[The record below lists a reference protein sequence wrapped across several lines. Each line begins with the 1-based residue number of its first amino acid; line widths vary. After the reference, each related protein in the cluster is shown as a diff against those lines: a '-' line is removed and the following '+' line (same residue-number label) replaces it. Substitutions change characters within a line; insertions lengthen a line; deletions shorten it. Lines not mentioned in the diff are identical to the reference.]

1 MNLIH
6 SSQLGNVHDTL
17 NKVNVDFKEEY
28 MMRLKDKVCIITGA
42 GGGMGKV
49 AAETFA
55 KEGGKIAVFERDE
68 KAGQATVDSIHNNGG
83 EASLFVVDISNEEN
97 VKSAVAETIT
107 TYGRIDVL
115 YNNAG
120 VMPEA
125 DNSVVNTGESVWDL
139 VMNINVKGIFFM
151 TKYVIPE
158 MEKNNS
164 GSIINIASFVAQ
176 MGCSVP
182 QDAYTASKGAV
193 VALTKSLAIQFRPK
207 GIRTNAISP
216 GPIET
221 PLLMEWLVSDEEA
234 KKVRLDRQ
242 PAGRFGKPEDI
253 VNCALYLASDESNWT
268 NGANINVD
276 GGITSN
282 YF

>member
-28 MMRLKDKVCIITGA
+28 MMRHKDKVCIITGA

-125 DNSVVNTGESVWDL
+125 DNSVVNTEESVWDL

-158 MEKNNS
+158 MEKNSS

>member
-1 MNLIH
+1 
-6 SSQLGNVHDTL
+6 
-17 NKVNVDFKEEY
+17 
-28 MMRLKDKVCIITGA
+28 MRLKDKVCIITGA
-42 GGGMGKV
+42 GGGMGLVAAQKFAAEGAKV
-49 AAETFA
+49 A
-55 KEGGKIAVFERDE
+55 IFERDE
-68 KAGQATVDSIHNNGG
+68 LAGQTATNDIVHNGG
-83 EASLFVVDISNEEN
+83 EAKFFQVDISDEQQVKQAVEET
-97 VKSAVAETIT
+97 VASF
-107 TYGRIDVL
+107 GRIDVL

-120 VMPEA
+120 VMPSA
-125 DNSVVNTGESVWDL
+125 DNSVVNTSEEVWDL

-158 MEKNNS
+158 MEKNES
-164 GSIINIASFVAQ
+164 GSIINIASFVAE

-193 VALTKSLAIQFRPK
+193 VSLTKSLAIQFRPK

-221 PLLMEWLVSDEEA
+221 PLLMEWLVSDEAA
-234 KKVRLDRQ
+234 KKERLDRQ
-242 PAGRFGKPEDI
+242 PTGRFGKPEDI
-253 VNCALYLASDESNWT
+253 VNCALYLASDESDWT

-276 GGITSN
+276 GGITAN

>member
-1 MNLIH
+1 
-6 SSQLGNVHDTL
+6 
-17 NKVNVDFKEEY
+17 
-28 MMRLKDKVCIITGA
+28 MRLKDKVCIITGA
-42 GGGMGKV
+42 GGGMGLV
-49 AAETFA
+49 AAQKFA
-55 KEGGKIAVFERDE
+55 AEGAKVAVFERDE
-68 KAGQATVDSIHNNGG
+68 LAGQTATNDIVHKGG
-83 EASLFVVDISNEEN
+83 EAKFFQVDISNEQQ
-97 VKSAVAETIT
+97 VKQAVAQTVETF
-107 TYGRIDVL
+107 GKIDVL

-120 VMPEA
+120 VMPSA
-125 DNSVVNTGESVWDL
+125 DNSVVNTSEEVWDL

-158 MEKNNS
+158 MEKNKS
-164 GSIINIASFVAQ
+164 GSIINIASFVAE

-193 VALTKSLAIQFRPK
+193 VSLTKSLAIQFRPK

-221 PLLMEWLVSDEEA
+221 PLLMEWLVSDEAA
-234 KKVRLDRQ
+234 KKERLDRQ
-242 PAGRFGKPEDI
+242 PTGRFGKPEDI
-253 VNCALYLASDESNWT
+253 VNCALYLASDESDWT

-276 GGITSN
+276 GGITAN

>member
-1 MNLIH
+1 
-6 SSQLGNVHDTL
+6 
-17 NKVNVDFKEEY
+17 
-28 MMRLKDKVCIITGA
+28 MRLQDKVCIITGA
-42 GGGMGKV
+42 GGGMGRV
-49 AAETFA
+49 AAQMFA
-55 KEGGKIAVFERDE
+55 NEGAKIAVFERDAQ
-68 KAGQATVDSIHNNGG
+68 AGQTTVDEITKNGGQAQFFKVDIANEDNVKNAVEATVQTFG
-83 EASLFVVDISNEEN
+83 
-97 VKSAVAETIT
+97 K
-107 TYGRIDVL
+107 IDVL

-125 DNSVVNTGESVWDL
+125 DNSVVNTSEDVWDL
-139 VMNINVKGIFFM
+139 VMNINVKGIFLM

-158 MEKNNS
+158 MEKNQS

-193 VALTKSLAIQFRPK
+193 VSLTKSLAIQFRPK

-221 PLLMEWLVSDEEA
+221 PLLMEWLVSDEDA
-234 KKVRLDRQ
+234 KNVRLNRQ

-253 VNCALYLASDESNWT
+253 VNCALYLASDESDWT
-268 NGANINVD
+268 NGSNINVD
-276 GGITSN
+276 GGITAN

>member
-1 MNLIH
+1 
-6 SSQLGNVHDTL
+6 
-17 NKVNVDFKEEY
+17 
-28 MMRLKDKVCIITGA
+28 MRLKDKVCIITGA

-49 AAETFA
+49 AAEMFS
-55 KEGGKIAVFERDE
+55 KEGAKVAVFERDQ
-68 KAGQATVDSIHNNGG
+68 KAGKQVVDQINQDGG
-83 EASLFVVDISNEEN
+83 EASFFEVDIIDEEA
-97 VKSAVAETIT
+97 VKNAVEGVVEE
-107 TYGRIDVL
+107 YGHIDVL

-125 DNSVVNTGESVWDL
+125 DNSVINTEQAVWDL
-139 VMNINVKGIFFM
+139 VMNINVKGIFLM
-151 TKYVIPE
+151 TKYVIPV
-158 MEKNNS
+158 MEKQAS

-234 KKVRLDRQ
+234 KAVRLGRQ

-253 VNCALYLASDESNWT
+253 VNCAIYLASDESDWT

-276 GGITSN
+276 GGITAN

>member
-1 MNLIH
+1 
-6 SSQLGNVHDTL
+6 
-17 NKVNVDFKEEY
+17 
-28 MMRLKDKVCIITGA
+28 MRLQDKVCIITGA
-42 GGGMGKV
+42 GGGMGRV
-49 AAETFA
+49 AAQMFA
-55 KEGGKIAVFERDE
+55 NEGAKIAVFERDAQ
-68 KAGQATVDSIHNNGG
+68 AGQTTVDEITKNGGQAQFFKVDIANEDNVKNAVEATVQTFG
-83 EASLFVVDISNEEN
+83 
-97 VKSAVAETIT
+97 K
-107 TYGRIDVL
+107 IDVL

-125 DNSVVNTGESVWDL
+125 DNSVVNTSEDVWDL
-139 VMNINVKGIFFM
+139 VMNINVKGIFLM

-158 MEKNNS
+158 MEKNQS
-164 GSIINIASFVAQ
+164 GSIINIASFVAE

-193 VALTKSLAIQFRPK
+193 VSLTKSLAIQFRPK

-221 PLLMEWLVSDEEA
+221 PLLMEWLVSDEDA
-234 KKVRLDRQ
+234 KNVRLNRQ

-253 VNCALYLASDESNWT
+253 VNCALYLASDESDWT

-276 GGITSN
+276 GGITAN

>member
-1 MNLIH
+1 
-6 SSQLGNVHDTL
+6 
-17 NKVNVDFKEEY
+17 
-28 MMRLKDKVCIITGA
+28 MRLQDKVCIITGA
-42 GGGMGKV
+42 GGGMGKI
-49 AAETFA
+49 AAEMFA

-68 KAGQATVDSIHNNGG
+68 QAGQATVRAIKDNGG
-83 EASLFVVDISNEEN
+83 EATFFKVDISNEAN
-97 VKSAVAETIT
+97 VETAVTNTVE
-107 TYGRIDVL
+107 TYGKIDVL

-125 DNSVVNTGESVWDL
+125 DNSVVNTSEEVWDL

-158 MEKNNS
+158 MEKNHS

-193 VALTKSLAIQFRPK
+193 VSLTKSLAIQFRPK

-221 PLLMEWLVSDEEA
+221 PLLMEWLVADEEA
-234 KKVRLDRQ
+234 KQTRLNRQ
-242 PAGRFGKPEDI
+242 PTGRFGKPEDI
-253 VNCALYLASDESNWT
+253 VNAALYLASDESDWT
-268 NGANINVD
+268 NGANMNVD
-276 GGITSN
+276 GGITAN

>member
-1 MNLIH
+1 
-6 SSQLGNVHDTL
+6 
-17 NKVNVDFKEEY
+17 
-28 MMRLKDKVCIITGA
+28 MRLKDKVCIITGA

-49 AAETFA
+49 AAEMFS
-55 KEGGKIAVFERDE
+55 KEGAKVAVFERDQ
-68 KAGQATVDSIHNNGG
+68 KAGKQVVNQIKQDGG
-83 EASLFVVDISNEEN
+83 EASFYEVDIIDEDAVKNAVDNVVEE
-97 VKSAVAETIT
+97 
-107 TYGRIDVL
+107 YGRIDVL

-125 DNSVVNTGESVWDL
+125 DNSVINTDQTVWDL
-139 VMNINVKGIFFM
+139 VMNINVKGIFLM
-151 TKYVIPE
+151 TKYVIPV
-158 MEKNNS
+158 MEKQES

-234 KKVRLDRQ
+234 KAVRLGRQ

-253 VNCALYLASDESNWT
+253 VNCAIYLASDESDWT

-276 GGITSN
+276 GGITAN